1 MADFTIKT
9 YDPKIH
15 NIYLRGDVDEDMWAN
30 LVDKLNE
37 IKAADKE
44 IDETN
49 IGTLSLFGIDCQAI
63 HPSINIYLQTYGG
76 NVYDMLSIYDEIKR
90 IQTEYVV
97 NIYCVGKVMSAGTI
111 IMLAVDFEH
120 RYAYTNTTFMYHS
133 ISGFSVGKIKDIE
146 ENAEEQKRLHK
157 LMWNIYKEN
166 TKIPIEKLD
175 ELYKCKKDWYITS
188 KEAIKYKIINKII

>member
-1 MADFTIKT
+1 
-9 YDPKIH
+9 
-15 NIYLRGDVDEDMWAN
+15 
-30 LVDKLNE
+30 
-37 IKAADKE
+37 
-44 IDETN
+44 
-49 IGTLSLFGIDCQAI
+49 
-63 HPSINIYLQTYGG
+63 
-76 NVYDMLSIYDEIKR
+76 MLSIYDEIKR